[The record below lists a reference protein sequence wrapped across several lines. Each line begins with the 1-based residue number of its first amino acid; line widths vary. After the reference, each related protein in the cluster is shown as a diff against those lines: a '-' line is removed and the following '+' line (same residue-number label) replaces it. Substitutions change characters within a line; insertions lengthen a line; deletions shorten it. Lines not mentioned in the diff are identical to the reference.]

1 MKHITLKVALLTMM
15 LSFCTY
21 SIAAAPADEQGK
33 VNMNAMTVTELE
45 KAGDLAR
52 AQKDYDLAIDYFQA
66 ALRKDRKNAV
76 LYNKLGLAEL
86 KKNDLSEARLDFE
99 RATKRN
105 PKYAEAV
112 NNIGAVE
119 YLRKNYGN
127 AAKFFKKAVALDET
141 HATYH
146 TNLGAAWFSQKKMD
160 RAIAEYT
167 RAMELDPDAFRQE
180 SRTGIAAQI
189 LAPEER
195 ALYSYTLA
203 KAYAKRGDVEGC
215 LQCLRRAKEDGYRNL
230 ANVYKDEEFSRMRDN
245 PKLQEVV
252 PPPIAK

>member
-1 MKHITLKVALLTMM
+1 MRYITLKITLLAM
-15 LSFCTY
+15 LLPLCRY
-21 SIAAAPADEQGK
+21 STATETPGQGSVK
-33 VNMNAMTVTELE
+33 MDAMTVAELE

-52 AQKDYDLAIDYFQA
+52 AQKNYELAIQYFET

-76 LYNKLGLAEL
+76 IYNKLGLAEL
-86 KKNDLSEARLDFE
+86 KQNDLAGARLNFE
-99 RATKRN
+99 KATKRN
-105 PKYAEAV
+105 SKYAEAV

-119 YLRKNYGN
+119 YMRKNYGS
-127 AAKFFKKAVALDET
+127 AAKYFKKAAALDET

-146 TNLGAAWFSQKKMD
+146 VNLGAAWFSQKKMD

-167 RAMELDPDAFRQE
+167 RAMELDPEVFRQE
-180 SRTGIAAQI
+180 SRAGIAAQI
-189 LAPEER
+189 SSPEER
-195 ALYSYTLA
+195 AQYAYLLA

-215 LQCLRRAKEDGYRNL
+215 LQCLRKAKEDGYRNL

-252 PPPIAK
+252 PPPVAK